1 MSSRLLNA
9 RPGSWCS
16 PSTHT
21 LTLGGPP
28 SSSEPAAPRPKATVA
43 AGGAEEGRG
52 KPGRWAACLPHGN
65 WIKMVPG
72 PGNLFSLQCNGPI
85 WLKLTHQFCSLLFL
99 LNPLVRNGDHLQ
111 IKPRVSRGFWGNQP
125 GRNRGSCVKSASDHP
140 LWPFFKISLIF
151 SLLKLLLFI
160 SLGRCPDQSS

>member
-1 MSSRLLNA
+1 MYICKLRGKTISGQALSCGVLQPVQKRKKQMSSLDVLKVTKCMTRLLA
-9 RPGSWCS
+9 LPQH
-16 PSTHT
+16 THT
-21 LTLGGPP
+21 NTRRTPLFLRA
-28 SSSEPAAPRPKATVA
+28 EAPRPKATVA

-72 PGNLFSLQCNGPI
+72 PGNLFSLQCDGPI

-111 IKPRVSRGFWGNQP
+111 IKPRVSRGF
-125 GRNRGSCVKSASDHP
+125 
-140 LWPFFKISLIF
+140 
-151 SLLKLLLFI
+151 
-160 SLGRCPDQSS
+160 